1 MRWTCIVCGKEYEQ
15 PPSTPVKLFC
25 SEHCL
30 NRQYNHRLI
39 PPEKVAEE
47 KARRRA
53 LMGSA
58 QKSPEERR
66 AYNRRKRQEYVRRE
80 AEIYAGCEEP
90 QPNRYCHNFYVKK
103 PNGEPVCRN
112 RTWNYYCE
120 KCHRLQRAKARL
132 DLDREDSESE
142 WDEF

>member
-1 MRWTCIVCGKEYEQ
+1 MMRWTCIVCGKEYEQ

-30 NRQYNHRLI
+30 NRQYNNRLI
-39 PPEKVAEE
+39 PPEVVAAE
-47 KARRRA
+47 KDRRRK

-90 QPNRYCHNFYVKK
+90 QPTRKCHN
-103 PNGEPVCRN
+103 PLCSNL
-112 RTWNYYCE
+112 TWDYYCPE
-120 KCHRLQRAKARL
+120 CHRKQRRRAGL
-132 DLDREDSESE
+132 DVDREETESM
-142 WDEF
+142 WDGF